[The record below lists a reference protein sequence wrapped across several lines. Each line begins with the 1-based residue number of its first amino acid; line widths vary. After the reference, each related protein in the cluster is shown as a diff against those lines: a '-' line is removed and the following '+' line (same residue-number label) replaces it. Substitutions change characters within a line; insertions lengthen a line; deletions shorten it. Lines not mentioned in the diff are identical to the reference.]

1 MPDLKFEHLDPI
13 KQPLLKRF
21 YKQHYPS
28 TKPKSDELTIV
39 AYEGYDMKGV
49 VRFRTIANY
58 RLLTGMAVCET
69 NRGQGIGL
77 QLLRYCQENI
87 LQKNDF
93 CFAYSHLQSFY
104 QQAQFE
110 RVDIEELPG
119 ELKSLFNRYSQS
131 GKNLIAMQ
139 FLPNKAK
146 NSSLS

>member
-1 MPDLKFEHLDPI
+1 MQDLKFELLDPI

-39 AYEGYDMKGV
+39 AYDGYDIKAV

-58 RLLTGMAVCET
+58 RLLTGMAVSES

-77 QLLRYCQENI
+77 QLLGYCQEKI

-93 CFAYSHLQSFY
+93 CFSYAHLQNFY
-104 QQAQFE
+104 EQAQFKI
-110 RVDIEELPG
+110 VDTDELPG
-119 ELKSLFNRYSQS
+119 ELKSLFIRYSQS
-131 GKNLIAMQ
+131 GKNLIPMQ
-139 FLPNKAK
+139 FLPNEAK
-146 NSSLS
+146 NNQLS

>member
-39 AYEGYDMKGV
+39 AYQGYEMKGV
-49 VRFRTIANY
+49 VRFRTIADY
-58 RLLTGMAVCET
+58 RLLTGMAVSET
-69 NRGQGIGL
+69 SRGQGIGL
-77 QLLRYCQENI
+77 QLLRYCHENI

-93 CFAYSHLQSFY
+93 CFSYAHLQKFY

-110 RVDIEELPG
+110 IVDIEELPG
-119 ELKSLFNRYSQS
+119 ELKSLFIRYSQS
-131 GKNLIAMQ
+131 GKNLIPMQ

-146 NSSLS
+146 NSELS